1 MRKAGNRVR
10 ITAQLIDGEHG
21 DHVWAE
27 RFDRDLT
34 DIFAIQD
41 EISKA
46 IVDALKVKLLPAE
59 RKAIEKRGTANAE
72 AYNLF
77 LMARQSWID
86 GDFGQSGRERRVIR
100 ICERATRID
109 PDYAQAW
116 ALMGLAQANLRY
128 AYTGRE
134 DLDDGLAAANRAL
147 ELDGSIAEAY
157 LPRAWHLAMHG
168 RDAEAQKETRNRASA

>member
-1 MRKAGNRVR
+1 MLEGSVRKAGNRVR
-10 ITAQLIDGEHG
+10 ITAQLIDGATG

-27 RFDRDLT
+27 RYDRDLT

-41 EISKA
+41 EITKA
-46 IVDALKVKLLPAE
+46 IVDALKIKLLPREKA
-59 RKAIEKRGTANAE
+59 AIENRGTNNAE

-100 ICERATRID
+100 ICRRVTEID
-109 PDYAQAW
+109 PDYARAW

-128 AYTGRE
+128 AYYRPGR
-134 DLDDGLAAANRAL
+134 GRRARCG
-147 ELDGSIAEAY
+147 E
-157 LPRAWHLAMHG
+157 PRACPRSDDRRGSSAARVASG
-168 RDAEAQKETRNRASA
+168 DARQER